1 MLTNQ
6 RRLKQR
12 LLIAFEFF
20 ILILIFPSHASAAPK
35 IEHWVTDNGA
45 RVYFIE
51 THALPVVDINMVFN
65 AASAREP
72 ADKQGL
78 AMLTSDML
86 LEGSADLD
94 SKAVAEGFEDRGAEI
109 GTSSLRDMA
118 IVSLRSLS
126 DKEYLEP
133 VLELLAKVIA
143 DPKFPEKNLER
154 EKARS
159 LQSLDHSLQQPATV
173 GRRRLY
179 ELLYTGHPYANHP
192 SGTHESIQSIRRA
205 DLTDFYKQFYVASNM
220 VIALVGDLSLT
231 QAKLLANRLSR
242 SLKKGRPAGIL
253 PDVAAI
259 KGGEHRIEFPST
271 QTHIMTAY
279 LGTKRD
285 DPRYLALK
293 VGNYSLGGGG
303 FQSRLMDE
311 IRDKRGLSYG
321 VYSYFQPMQQTGTFI
336 ASLAT
341 KNKNLEEA
349 LTVSNEVIDK
359 FLITGPTEK
368 ELVLAKKNITGGFPL
383 TIDSNKKLVS
393 TLASIGFYSLPVD
406 YLDTYIERVNA
417 LDRKTVTEAMQS
429 VLGSENRV
437 TVIVG
442 AGVKQQ

>member
-1 MLTNQ
+1 MRTKESRIKAVEL
-6 RRLKQR
+6 
-12 LLIAFEFF
+12 F
-20 ILILIFPSHASAAPK
+20 ILLLVFPVLASAAPK

-45 RVYFIE
+45 RAYFIE
-51 THALPVVDINMVFN
+51 THALPMVDINVVFN
-65 AASAREP
+65 AASAHEP

-94 SKAVAEGFEDRGAEI
+94 SKAVAEGFEDRGAEV

-126 DKEYLEP
+126 EKEYLEP
-133 VLELLAKVIA
+133 VVELLAKVIA

-173 GRRRLY
+173 AKRRLY
-179 ELLYTGHPYANHP
+179 ELLYGDHPYANHP

-205 DLTDFYKQFYVASNM
+205 DLQNFYKQYYVASNM
-220 VIALVGDLSLT
+220 VIAVVGDLSLEK
-231 QAKLLANRLSR
+231 AKQLVKRLTR
-242 SLKKGRPAGIL
+242 SLKKGRPAGRL
-253 PDVAAI
+253 PDVVPI
-259 KGGEHRIEFPST
+259 KAGEYRIEFPST
-271 QTHIMTAY
+271 QTHIMTGY
-279 LGTKRD
+279 LGIKRD

-321 VYSYFQPMQQTGTFI
+321 AYSYFLPMQQTGTFI
-336 ASLAT
+336 AALAT
-341 KNKNLEEA
+341 KNKKLEEA
-349 LTVSNEVIDK
+349 LTVSKEVIDK
-359 FLITGPTEK
+359 FLKTGPTEK
-368 ELVLAKKNITGGFPL
+368 ELTLAKKNITGGFPL
-383 TIDSNKKLVS
+383 TIDSNKKLVG

-406 YLDTYIERVNA
+406 YLDTYIDRVNA
-417 LDRKTVTEAMQS
+417 LNRKTVTDALQS
-429 VLGSENRV
+429 VLGSENPV

-442 AGVKQQ
+442 AGVDM

>member
-1 MLTNQ
+1 MRIKT
-6 RRLKQR
+6 
-12 LLIAFEFF
+12 IEVF
-20 ILILIFPSHASAAPK
+20 ILLLVFPVVVSAAPK

-65 AASAREP
+65 AASTREP

-78 AMLTSDML
+78 ASLTSDML

-118 IVSLRSLS
+118 TVSLRSLS
-126 DKEYLEP
+126 GKEYLEP
-133 VLELLAKVIA
+133 VVELLAKVVS

-159 LQSLDHSLQQPATV
+159 LQSLDFSLQQPATV
-173 GRRRLY
+173 ANRRLY
-179 ELLYTGHPYANHP
+179 ELLYRGHPYANHP
-192 SGTHESIQSIRRA
+192 SGTHESLKAIRRA
-205 DLTDFYKQFYVASNM
+205 DLQNFYKQFYVASNL
-220 VIALVGDLSLT
+220 VIALVGDLSLME
-231 QAKLLANRLSR
+231 ARKLAERLTR
-242 SLKKGRPAGIL
+242 PLRKGKPAGTL
-253 PDVAAI
+253 PDVVAI
-259 KGGEHRIEFPST
+259 KGGEYRIEFPST
-271 QTHIMTAY
+271 QTHIKTAY
-279 LGTKRD
+279 LGIKRD

-321 VYSYFQPMQQTGTFI
+321 AYSYFQPMQQTGTFI
-336 ASLAT
+336 AALAT
-341 KNKNLEEA
+341 KNKKLEEA
-349 LTVSNEVIDK
+349 LTVSNELIDE
-359 FLITGPTEK
+359 FLKTGPTEK
-368 ELVLAKKNITGGFPL
+368 ELILAKKNITGGFPL
-383 TIDSNKKLVS
+383 TIDSNRKLVG

-406 YLDTYIERVNA
+406 YLDTYIDRVNA
-417 LDRKTVTEAMQS
+417 LDRKTVADAMQS
-429 VLGSENRV
+429 VLGSKKRV

-442 AGVKQQ
+442 AGVKESVTNSK

>member
-1 MLTNQ
+1 MRIN
-6 RRLKQR
+6 QR
-12 LLIAFEFF
+12 LLKSIEFF
-20 ILILIFPSHASAAPK
+20 ILILIFPGVVSAAPK
-35 IEHWVTDNGA
+35 IEHWVTDKGA

-72 ADKQGL
+72 SEKQGL

-86 LEGSADLD
+86 LEGSGELD
-94 SKAVAEGFEDRGAEI
+94 SKAVAEGFEDRGAEV

-126 DKEYLEP
+126 DEEYLEP
-133 VLELLAKVIA
+133 VVGLLAKVIA
-143 DPKFPEKNLER
+143 DPVFPAKNLAR

-173 GRRRLY
+173 GKRKLY
-179 ELLYTGHPYANHP
+179 ELLYNGHPYANHP
-192 SGTHESIQSIRRA
+192 SGTHASIQSISRA
-205 DLTDFYKQFYVASNM
+205 DIVDFYQQFYVASNM
-220 VIALVGDLSLT
+220 VIALVGDLSLA
-231 QAKLLANRLSR
+231 QAKQLANRLTSP
-242 SLKKGRPAGIL
+242 LKKGKPAVAL

-259 KGGEHRIEFPST
+259 KGGEQRIEFPST

-321 VYSYFQPMQQTGTFI
+321 AYSYFQPMQQTGTFI
-336 ASLAT
+336 AALAT
-341 KNKNLEEA
+341 KNKKLEEA
-349 LTVSNEVIDK
+349 LAVSNEVIDK
-359 FLITGPTEK
+359 FLKTGPTEK
-368 ELVLAKKNITGGFPL
+368 ELTLAKKNITGGFPL

-406 YLDTYIERVNA
+406 YLETYIDRVNA
-417 LDRKTVTEAMQS
+417 VDRKTVTDALQS
-429 VLGSENRV
+429 VLGSEKRV

-442 AGVKQQ
+442 AGAKKQ

>member
-1 MLTNQ
+1 MRTKESRIKAVEL
-6 RRLKQR
+6 
-12 LLIAFEFF
+12 F
-20 ILILIFPSHASAAPK
+20 ILLLVFPVLASAAPK

-51 THALPVVDINMVFN
+51 THALPMVDINVVFN
-65 AASAREP
+65 AASAHEP

-94 SKAVAEGFEDRGAEI
+94 SKAVAEGFEDRGAEV

-126 DKEYLEP
+126 EKEYLEP
-133 VLELLAKVIA
+133 VVELLAKVIA

-173 GRRRLY
+173 AKRRLY
-179 ELLYTGHPYANHP
+179 ELLYGDHPYANHP

-205 DLTDFYKQFYVASNM
+205 DLQNFYKQYYVASNM
-220 VIALVGDLSLT
+220 VIAVVGDLSLEK
-231 QAKLLANRLSR
+231 AKQLVKRLTR
-242 SLKKGRPAGIL
+242 SLKKGRPAGRL
-253 PDVAAI
+253 PDVVPI
-259 KGGEHRIEFPST
+259 KAGEYRIEFPST
-271 QTHIMTAY
+271 QTHIMTGY
-279 LGTKRD
+279 LGIKRD

-321 VYSYFQPMQQTGTFI
+321 AYSYFLPMQQTGTFI
-336 ASLAT
+336 AALAT
-341 KNKNLEEA
+341 KNKKLEEA
-349 LTVSNEVIDK
+349 LTVSKEVIDK
-359 FLITGPTEK
+359 FLKTGPTEK
-368 ELVLAKKNITGGFPL
+368 ELTLAKKNITGGFPL
-383 TIDSNKKLVS
+383 TIDSNKKLVG

-406 YLDTYIERVNA
+406 YLDTYIDRVNA
-417 LDRKTVTEAMQS
+417 LNRKTVTDALQS
-429 VLGSENRV
+429 VLGSENPV

-442 AGVKQQ
+442 AGVDM

>member
-1 MLTNQ
+1 MRN
-6 RRLKQR
+6 RAKVFF
-12 LLIAFEFF
+12 LLVF
-20 ILILIFPSHASAAPK
+20 IFPTVVSAAPK
-35 IEHWVTDNGA
+35 IEHWVTGTGA

-51 THALPVVDINMVFN
+51 THALPIVDINMVFN

-78 AMLTSDML
+78 ASLTSDMM

-94 SKAVAEGFEDRGAEI
+94 SKAVAEGFEDRGAAV

-118 IVSLRSLS
+118 TVSLRSLS
-126 DKEYLEP
+126 DGEYLDP
-133 VLELLAKVIA
+133 VIKLLAKVVSE
-143 DPKFPEKNLER
+143 PTFPEKNLER

-159 LQSLDHSLQQPATV
+159 LQSLDFSLQQPGTV
-173 GRRRLY
+173 GKRKLY
-179 ELLYTGHPYANHP
+179 ESLYSGHPYANHP
-192 SGTHESIQSIRRA
+192 SGTHESIPSIQRK
-205 DLTDFYKQFYVASNM
+205 DLVDFYKQFYVSSNL

-231 QAKLLANRLSR
+231 QAKQLARQLTE
-242 SLKKGRPAGIL
+242 SLPKGKPAAVL

-259 KGGEHRIEFPST
+259 KAAEYRIEFPST

-279 LGTKRD
+279 LGVKRD

-321 VYSYFQPMQQTGTFI
+321 AYSYFLPMQQTGTFT
-336 ASLAT
+336 AALST
-341 KNKNLEEA
+341 KNEKLEEA
-349 LTVSNEVIDK
+349 LAVSKEVIDK
-359 FLITGPTEK
+359 FLKTGPTEK
-368 ELVLAKKNITGGFPL
+368 ELELAKKNITGGFPL
-383 TIDSNKKLVS
+383 TIDSNKKLVG

-406 YLDTYIERVNA
+406 YLDTYIDRINA
-417 LDRKTVTEAMQS
+417 LDRKMVTDAMQS
-429 VLGSENRV
+429 VLGSKNRV

-442 AGVKQQ
+442 AGVK

>member
-1 MLTNQ
+1 MRTKESRIKAVEL
-6 RRLKQR
+6 
-12 LLIAFEFF
+12 F
-20 ILILIFPSHASAAPK
+20 ILLLVFPVLASAAPK

-51 THALPVVDINMVFN
+51 THALPMVDINVVFN
-65 AASAREP
+65 AASAHEP

-94 SKAVAEGFEDRGAEI
+94 SKAVAEGFEDRGAEV

-126 DKEYLEP
+126 EKEYLEP
-133 VLELLAKVIA
+133 VVELLAKVIA

-173 GRRRLY
+173 AKRRLY
-179 ELLYTGHPYANHP
+179 ELLYGDHPYANHP

-205 DLTDFYKQFYVASNM
+205 DLQNFYKQYYVASNM
-220 VIALVGDLSLT
+220 VIAVVGDLSLEK
-231 QAKLLANRLSR
+231 AKQLVKRLTR
-242 SLKKGRPAGIL
+242 SLEKGRPAGRL
-253 PDVAAI
+253 PDVVPI
-259 KGGEHRIEFPST
+259 KAGEYRIEFPST
-271 QTHIMTAY
+271 QTHIMTGY
-279 LGTKRD
+279 LGIKRD

-321 VYSYFQPMQQTGTFI
+321 AYSYFLPMQQTGTFI
-336 ASLAT
+336 AALAT
-341 KNKNLEEA
+341 KNKKLEEA
-349 LTVSNEVIDK
+349 LTVSKEVIDK
-359 FLITGPTEK
+359 FLKTGPTEK

-383 TIDSNKKLVS
+383 TIDSNKKLVG

-406 YLDTYIERVNA
+406 YLDTYIDRVNA
-417 LDRKTVTEAMQS
+417 LNRKTVTDALQS
-429 VLGSENRV
+429 VLGSENPV

-442 AGVKQQ
+442 AGVDM